1 MPNIYLIWLFLRF
14 SDWNCRTSTVLTV
27 WYVLGFIMYFP
38 DYSSTSEIMP
48 LTATYTD
55 VMPTQTSSSETSYLQ
70 SSFYVSETNIV
81 SVGKI
86 STIKNTN
93 EITSSMY
100 STMVIFQTEP
110 ELATSTMKTVSA
122 AMLYTTGTETT
133 VFVEPELIFQIW
145 LHYNQK
151 FQYLLQNPKWVQYTI
166 CQNRNQKVQPITQ
179 TL

>member
-1 MPNIYLIWLFLRF
+1 
-14 SDWNCRTSTVLTV
+14 
-27 WYVLGFIMYFP
+27 MYFP

-55 VMPTQTSSSETSYLQ
+55 VMLTQTSTSETAYLQ

-133 VFVEPELIFQIW
+133 VFVEPEPIFQI
-145 LHYNQK
+145 
-151 FQYLLQNPKWVQYTI
+151 
-166 CQNRNQKVQPITQ
+166 
-179 TL
+179 